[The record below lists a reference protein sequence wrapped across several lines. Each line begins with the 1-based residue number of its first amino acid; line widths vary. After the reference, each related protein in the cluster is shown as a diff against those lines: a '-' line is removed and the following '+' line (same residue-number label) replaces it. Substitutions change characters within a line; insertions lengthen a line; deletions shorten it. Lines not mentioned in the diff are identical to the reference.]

1 MAGFIRSKQVGIQ
14 KNLSAGISS
23 DFLAPDDLARF
34 GINSQIGCLAYDP
47 VQSLLAIGTK
57 ESKYGSGQIYV
68 FGQQRVQVTF
78 NLSRQGSIQLIRFC
92 ANRLISLSSKNELT
106 VWDLITKKKLTSTS
120 PPGITTAIETDPTLD
135 WAFVGFQNGR
145 ILVYDLDRLLWAPLK
160 LPNFWY
166 EKTKKSIASPVVS
179 MQLHP
184 KDIGQLLIG
193 YSDGAVI
200 YSFKLNSPT
209 KFFEYTEPSHSSETS
224 NDIIESVKLR
234 KPRLTHAIWHPSG
247 TFVGTAYDD
256 SVLNFWDSKDG
267 RILRSRTITDS
278 HIDKHKI
285 CLASDSMIPK
295 ESFYK
300 ISWCC
305 KENTD
310 DTSIL
315 VAGGSSPKELSL
327 LELGVSPV
335 YATATWQNLTDY
347 FEGKSKIVL
356 PTPQNSEVVDFCLI
370 PKSSPHFAGAHDPI
384 ALIALLSSGE
394 LVTLSYPDGYLI
406 SPNSQLHP
414 SISFVH
420 PFVTS
425 VEVCNISRLRWLSMT
440 EKRLQGPLFVT
451 GGIESQKPLK
461 CSVDRNIILA
471 AHGDG
476 IIRLWD
482 SGQVDLVEN
491 SQILQVD
498 MARALEKKN
507 GINITALSMGSHT
520 GELAVGNDT
529 GQVVIY
535 KWGKNRLY
543 GRESTERVQTIIGEV
558 VDISSRSEPTLDE
571 GLQPR
576 YLYDMAQ
583 GPITVLKTSNIG
595 FLAIGAESGGVSII
609 DLRGPTIILNLNLN
623 ELTKLDKR
631 SSFLKVKSGNS
642 PTIHDWPVVIEFGI
656 LTLDSDNYSSITCFV
671 GTFHG
676 NLMTFKIFPDKNRAY
691 TAQYAGSS
699 KLSDKIISITPI
711 INDSGELAEATGDTM
726 RELGSNK
733 QTHGLLVAVSQT
745 EVRIFKPATAKGA
758 HKSFDGFFCETAN
771 VIAIEDRGYALVG
784 IFGDATVRVFSIPGL
799 KEINSAKIT
808 AFDVSRISASVLT
821 KGGSIF
827 GWTGPSE
834 LAVMRVWGSSQPL
847 LSSGDRLINT
857 QTSIP
862 SRPTISSL
870 EWIRGT
876 QFLSPNDLDLLIG
889 GPDRLTS
896 MQIRGAQTEAGQTR
910 NNGSNEAHSSESW
923 GDYMARQLNERTEKL
938 DLVGDSINKIQESSQ
953 SWANDVSK
961 FVKKQKRG
969 MILNAVTGKFS

>member
-57 ESKYGSGQIYV
+57 ESKYGNGQIYV

-78 NLSRQGSIQLIRFC
+78 TFSRQGSIQLLRFC

-106 VWDLITKKKLTSTS
+106 IWDLITKKKLSSTI

-135 WAFVGFQNGR
+135 WLFVGFQNGR
-145 ILVYDLDRLLWAPLK
+145 ILAYDLDRLIWAPLK

-184 KDIGQLLIG
+184 KDIGQLLVG

-209 KFFEYTEPSHSSETS
+209 KYFEYTEPNHLSETP
-224 NDIIESVKLR
+224 NNFIKNVRLR
-234 KPRLTHAIWHPSG
+234 KPSLTHAIWHPNG
-247 TFVGTAYDD
+247 TFVGTVYDD

-278 HIDKHKI
+278 QTDKSKPY
-285 CLASDSMIPK
+285 LESDDIVPK
-295 ESFYK
+295 ESFCK
-300 ISWCC
+300 VSWCC
-305 KENTD
+305 KENVD
-310 DTSIL
+310 DTAIL
-315 VAGGSSPKELSL
+315 VAGGSSPKGLSL
-327 LELGVSPV
+327 FELGTSPV
-335 YATATWQNLTDY
+335 YATATWQNLTDF
-347 FEGKSKIVL
+347 FEGKRQSVL
-356 PTPQNSEVVDFCLI
+356 PTPQGSEVVDYCLI
-370 PKSSPHFAGAHDPI
+370 PKCSPHYAGAQDPI
-384 ALIALLSSGE
+384 AIIALLSSGE
-394 LVTLSYPDGYLI
+394 LITLNYPDGYLI

-420 PFVTS
+420 PFITS
-425 VEVCNISRLRWLSMT
+425 VEVCNVSRSRWLSMT
-440 EKRLQGPLFVT
+440 EKRLQGPSFVT

-461 CSVDRNIILA
+461 CSIDRNIILA

-476 IIRLWD
+476 TIRAWD
-482 SGQVDLVEN
+482 SGQLDLAEN

-498 MARALEKKN
+498 TARALEKN
-507 GINITALSMGSHT
+507 SEVNITALSMGSQT
-520 GELAVGNDT
+520 GELAVGTDT

-543 GRESTERVQTIIGEV
+543 GRESPERVQTVNGEI

-576 YLYDMAQ
+576 FLYELAQ
-583 GPITVLKTSNIG
+583 GSITALKTSNIG
-595 FLAIGAESGGVSII
+595 FLAVGAESGGFSII

-623 ELTKLDKR
+623 ELIKQDKR

-642 PTIHDWPVVIEFGI
+642 PTIQDWPVVIEFGI
-656 LTLDSDNYSSITCFV
+656 LTLDGDNYSSVTCFV

-676 NLMTFKIFPDKNRAY
+676 NLMSFKIFPDKNRAY
-691 TAQYAGSS
+691 TAQFAGIST
-699 KLSDKIISITPI
+699 LSDKIISITPI
-711 INDSGELAEATGDTM
+711 IGDSGVFAEATGDAM
-726 RELGSNK
+726 RELGTGI
-733 QTHGLLVAVSQT
+733 QTHGLIVAVSQT

-758 HKSFDGFFCETAN
+758 HKGFDSFFCETAN

-799 KEINSAKIT
+799 KEINSTKIP
-808 AFDVSRISASVLT
+808 AFDISRISASVIT
-821 KGGSIF
+821 QGGSIF

-834 LAVMRVWGSSQPL
+834 LAVMRVWGTSQPL
-847 LSSGDRLINT
+847 LPSGDRLINT
-857 QTSIP
+857 QVTIP

-870 EWIRGT
+870 DWIRGT
-876 QFLSPNDLDLLIG
+876 QFLSSDDLDLLIG
-889 GPDRLTS
+889 GPDRPNS
-896 MQIRGAQTEAGQTR
+896 MQIRRAEAETGQTR
-910 NNGSNEAHSSESW
+910 NDVSNEARDSESW

-938 DLVGDSINKIQESSQ
+938 NLVGDSLNKIQESSQ

-969 MILNAVTGKFS
+969 MMLNAVTGKFS

>member
-1 MAGFIRSKQVGIQ
+1 MAGFIRSKQVGIP

-57 ESKYGSGQIYV
+57 ESKYGNGQIYV

-78 NLSRQGSIQLIRFC
+78 NLSRQGSIQLLRFC

-106 VWDLITKKKLTSTS
+106 VWDLVTKKKLISTI
-120 PPGITTAIETDPTLD
+120 PPGVTTTIETDPTLD

-145 ILVYDLDRLLWAPLK
+145 ILAYDLDRLIWAPLK

-209 KFFEYTEPSHSSETS
+209 KFFEYTEPSQPSKTP
-224 NDIIESVKLR
+224 NDFIENAELR
-234 KPRLTHAIWHPSG
+234 KPSLTHVIWHPSG
-247 TFVGTAYDD
+247 TFVGTAYEN

-267 RILRSRTITDS
+267 RILRSRIITDS
-278 HIDKHKI
+278 HNDKSKT
-285 CLASDSMIPK
+285 CLTSDGTVSK
-295 ESFYK
+295 ESFCK
-300 ISWCC
+300 VSWCC
-305 KENTD
+305 KENVD
-310 DTSIL
+310 DTAIL
-315 VAGGSSPKELSL
+315 VAGGSSLNGLSL
-327 LELGVSPV
+327 FELGASPV
-335 YATATWQNLTDY
+335 YATATWQNLTD
-347 FEGKSKIVL
+347 FFGGKRQSVL
-356 PTPQNSEVVDFCLI
+356 PTPQSSKVVDFCLI
-370 PKSSPHFAGAHDPI
+370 PKSSPHYAGAQDPI

-394 LVTLSYPDGYLI
+394 LVTLSYPDGYSI

-420 PFVTS
+420 PFITLVD
-425 VEVCNISRLRWLSMT
+425 VCNVSRLRWLSMT
-440 EKRLQGPLFVT
+440 EKRLQGPLLVT
-451 GGIESQKPLK
+451 GGTESQKPLK

-471 AHGDG
+471 AHGNG
-476 IIRLWD
+476 TIRVWD
-482 SGQVDLVEN
+482 SGQRDLAEN
-491 SQILQVD
+491 SQMLQVD
-498 MARALEKKN
+498 MARVLEKN
-507 GINITALSMGSHT
+507 SEINISALSMGSHT
-520 GELAVGNDT
+520 RELAVGTDT

-543 GRESTERVQTIIGEV
+543 GRESPEHVQTIIGEV

-571 GLQPR
+571 GLQPQ

-595 FLAIGAESGGVSII
+595 FLAVGTESGGFSII
-609 DLRGPTIILNLNLN
+609 DLRGPTIMLTLNLN
-623 ELTKLDKR
+623 ELIKPDRR

-642 PTIHDWPVVIEFGI
+642 PAIQDWPVKIEFGI
-656 LTLDSDNYSSITCFV
+656 LTLDGDNYSSITCFV

-676 NLMTFKIFPDKNRAY
+676 NLMSFKIFPDKNRAY
-691 TAQYAGSS
+691 IAQYEGLST
-699 KLSDKIISITPI
+699 LSDKIISITPI
-711 INDSGELAEATGDTM
+711 IGDSGELAEATGDAV
-726 RELGSNK
+726 RELGSGK

-745 EVRIFKPATAKGA
+745 EVRIFKPATAKGT
-758 HKSFDGFFCETAN
+758 HKSFGGFFCETAN
-771 VIAIEDRGYALVG
+771 VIAIEDRGYALVC

-799 KEINSAKIT
+799 KEINSAKIP

-821 KGGSIF
+821 QNGSIF

-834 LAVMRVWGSSQPL
+834 LAVMRVWGTSQPL
-847 LSSGDRLINT
+847 LPSEDRLINT
-857 QTSIP
+857 QITTP

-889 GPDRLTS
+889 GPDRPTS
-896 MQIRGAQTEAGQTR
+896 MQRRGAQAEAGQTR
-910 NNGSNEAHSSESW
+910 NHDSNEAHGSESW

-938 DLVGDSINKIQESSQ
+938 DLVGDSLNKIQESSQ